1 MHTFTLRSLLAPVAT
16 IAVTSL
22 LLLSS
27 GCMMVG
33 PDYERPDADEPD
45 GWSQATTAD
54 FSTNSPALGGWWKSF
69 DDPVLDQLIL
79 DADAGNLSLKVVA
92 ERINEAA
99 ARRGIERSQ
108 LWPQLTGFGDAT
120 ATQTSGGL
128 LPGDGDAVSGE
139 HYSLG
144 ADFAWELDLWGRV
157 RRSVESADAALAGT
171 VEDYRDA
178 AVLLYAQ
185 IGAAY
190 IEVRTVQQRIK
201 YATENIRNQT
211 ATLKLTTDRN
221 DAGLVPVLDV
231 AQAEL
236 NVRTSESTL
245 PTFRSNLNTA
255 INRLAVLSGK
265 YPGELHEL
273 LMTSAEIPPPAD
285 AIAIGIP
292 VTIIRQRPDVRS
304 AERTLA
310 AQHARIGVAKGD
322 LYPTFSL
329 PGSFAL
335 EALDAGDLFDG
346 NSLGY
351 SFGPVFRWNLF
362 SAGRIRNNIRVEES
376 RTQQAL
382 FTYKQALLTA
392 VEDVENAM
400 VALTE
405 ERQRVVSLEQ
415 AVAAAQRS
423 VTLVKDLYSNGLVD
437 FQNVLD
443 MERSLAAQQDSYASS
458 RGLVSQ
464 NAVRLYKSL
473 GGGWDAAPS
482 PEAVLADT
490 TTNE

>member
-1 MHTFTLRSLLAPVAT
+1 MTSINPPRRFTPVTVTTALL
-16 IAVTSL
+16 SC

-33 PDYERPDADEPD
+33 PNYERPDAGEPD
-45 GWSQATTAD
+45 AWSEATAGD
-54 FSTNSPALGGWWKSF
+54 FSTNAPALGGWWKSF
-69 DDPVLDQLIL
+69 NDPVLNQLIT
-79 DADAGNLSLKVVA
+79 DADAGNLSLKIVA

-108 LWPQLTGFGDAT
+108 LWPQLTGFGDAS
-120 ATQTSGGL
+120 ATQTSGGI
-128 LPGDGDAVSGE
+128 LPGGDSVSGE

-157 RRSVESADAALAGT
+157 RRSVESADAALEGT
-171 VEDYRDA
+171 LEDYRDA
-178 AVLLYAQ
+178 AVILYAQ

-211 ATLKLTTDRN
+211 DTLKLTTDRN
-221 DAGLVPVLDV
+221 SAGLVPILDV

-236 NVRTSESTL
+236 NVRTSESAL
-245 PTFRSNLNTA
+245 PTFRSSLNAA

-265 YPGELHEL
+265 YPGELHKL
-273 LMTSAEIPPPAD
+273 LLESAIIPSPAE
-285 AIAIGIP
+285 AIATGVP

-304 AERTLA
+304 AERALA
-310 AQHARIGVAKGD
+310 SQHARIGVAKGE
-322 LYPTFSL
+322 LYPTFAL
-329 PGSFAL
+329 PGTFAL
-335 EALDAGDLFDG
+335 EALDAGDLFESG
-346 NSLGY
+346 SLGY

-362 SAGRIRNNIRVEES
+362 SAGRIKNNIRVEES

-382 FTYKQALLTA
+382 FSYKQSLLTA

-405 ERQRVVSLEQ
+405 ERSRVESLQQ
-415 AVAAAQRS
+415 AVSAAQRS

-458 RGLVSQ
+458 KGLVSQ

-473 GGGWDAAPS
+473 GGGWDAAPA
-482 PEAVLADT
+482 PEVVLGEPAA
-490 TTNE
+490 E